1 MMGYGKVAAF
11 AELGHFLY
19 FNYVIDMIT
28 IKSMYYL
35 GIHPYLL
42 HRMSETKRDSLVPD
56 SRYVRPSYFPLT
68 CSFCITPY
76 YS

>member
-1 MMGYGKVAAF
+1 MHVKDKLNSVCERAGKKTHQIDFKRRGKMMGYGKVAAF

-42 HRMSETKRDSLVPD
+42 HRND
-56 SRYVRPSYFPLT
+56 
-68 CSFCITPY
+68 
-76 YS
+76 

>member
-42 HRMSETKRDSLVPD
+42 HRND
-56 SRYVRPSYFPLT
+56 
-68 CSFCITPY
+68 
-76 YS
+76 